1 MAWTTVTHSCGHQD
15 RHQLYGRG
23 KDRDWRAARLAE
35 EPCDAC
41 RRAEFEA
48 KNADAAAANAAAGLP
63 PLTGSEKQILW
74 AESIRLL
81 KIDQAHRA
89 MIGALSTL
97 ELQMLFGDEVDPED
111 PAIGIVVDA
120 LRAVTSARWWI
131 DRRDLK
137 VSYLLAELA
146 QDLTPPPAP
155 TPTPEIAADA
165 LAEATLRPAT
175 ERTPI
180 PVELRI
186 LGERIEARLPEKRED
201 FRELVKALRYTW
213 NGEAWARTITARSGP
228 IDDRLVELGNR
239 LLSAGFLVRVHDAE
253 LRRRIVA
260 AEFAPERTRWITLWT
275 SGEHA
280 GKLSIQW
287 ARDDDLYSAAKALPG
302 ARYTKPCVTVPVGA
316 FDAVEDFA
324 EAYDV
329 AISDKAREALGA
341 ARAAHDAA
349 VLATPAKAP
358 KRAKRAETKPP
369 VDDVIDPDLRDD
381 AASEWAMLHGDSA
394 S

>member
-1 MAWTTVTHSCGHQD
+1 MAWTTVTHSCGHAD

-23 KDRDWRAARLAE
+23 RDRDWRAERLAE

-137 VSYLLAELA
+137 VSCLLAELA
-146 QDLTPPPAP
+146 KGLTPPPAA
-155 TPTPEIAADA
+155 TPAPEIGADA
-165 LAEATLRPAT
+165 IAEATLRPET

-186 LGERIEARLPEKRED
+186 IRDRIEARLPEKRDD

-213 NGEAWARTITARSGP
+213 SGEAWARTITARSGP

-239 LLSAGFLVRVHDAE
+239 LLSAGFIVRVHDAE

-260 AEFAPERTRWITLWT
+260 DLIGMGL
-275 SGEHA
+275 
-280 GKLSIQW
+280 
-287 ARDDDLYSAAKALPG
+287 DDLEVSKNLGMDADEVLRLKQNTGIAELFRDHVWSTAWEPG
-302 ARYTKPCVTVPVGA
+302 R
-316 FDAVEDFA
+316 DA
-324 EAYDV
+324 
-329 AISDKAREALGA
+329 
-341 ARAAHDAA
+341 
-349 VLATPAKAP
+349 
-358 KRAKRAETKPP
+358 
-369 VDDVIDPDLRDD
+369 
-381 AASEWAMLHGDSA
+381 
-394 S
+394 